1 MKQSLDVT
9 GESLDHKLGAIF
21 EDEARAKSAADSLR
35 GLEGLDE
42 ERVFVLRPGDK
53 HPGWELEP
61 EDKGIWRTL
70 VRAHIKL
77 GLVGFALGL
86 ALYIVLTGLGVSFV
100 VFNPFAS
107 AAVLIALC
115 TILGLMLGGLIT
127 IRPDHIPYIVTAQ
140 EALREGKYVVAVHAS
155 SHDQLRRAKAELDSL
170 NAKTFSS
177 L

>member
-1 MKQSLDVT
+1 MKQSANLT
-9 GESLDHKLGAIF
+9 GETLDHKLGAIF
-21 EDEARAKSAADSLR
+21 DDEAQAKSAAENLR
-35 GLEGLDE
+35 QLEGLNE
-42 ERVFVLRPGDK
+42 QRVFLVRPGDP

-77 GLVGFALGL
+77 GLVGFAVGL
-86 ALYIVLTGLGVSFV
+86 ALYLILTGLGVSFV

-115 TILGLMLGGLIT
+115 TILGLMLGGLVT
-127 IRPDHIPYIVTAQ
+127 IRPDHAPYIVAAQ
-140 EALREGKYVVAVHAS
+140 EALREGKHVVAVHAS
-155 SHDQLRRAKAELDSL
+155 SRDQLRAAKAELDKL